1 MPLPTLHTHV
11 RVVTPLIAPRRLVL
25 VLATAAFCLTA
36 CGSSPGGSTT
46 HAVDPSPCVQYDGC
60 DSTDPVIWCSVPNEG
75 HAIPS
80 FGAQAVAT
88 FFSQF

>member
-1 MPLPTLHTHV
+1 MPLPTGHTQV
-11 RVVTPLIAPRRLVL
+11 RVVTPLIVPRGHVL

-36 CGSSPGGSTT
+36 CGSSSG
-46 HAVDPSPCVQYDGC
+46 AQYDGC
-60 DSTDPVIWCSVPNEG
+60 DSADPLIWCSVLNEG

-80 FGAQAVAT
+80 FGAQAIAT